1 MHLLPWLFV
10 IMLVFL
16 SMLAV
21 WLFQFYA
28 LLILILVGIF

>member
-1 MHLLPWLFV
+1 MHLLSWLFV